1 MRNRLERRRLTLRA
15 AALCIVLVLLCGCLL
30 PAFAEGPERTD
41 SVPDQTWD
49 EEIEDEPAGDEEDDI
64 RTDEPVLLPAEGG
77 IPVVVDGLDDIGLPD
92 ETPTPDSGAVK
103 ADEHFERTY
112 LFWLS
117 ESDEA
122 DGGLPYAEQIV
133 GSGEELLMPEEP
145 EVEEKSFRFWY
156 SRGDEGTAIRFM
168 PDEGPLWPEADSECS
183 LYACFTD
190 DEAQQEEPVLD
201 EEEDIAVLPELS
213 EERPA
218 VEEETPLDEA
228 EQPEKDRF
236 SEEDADLADDSVA
249 EDKNALPADELD
261 EDAPGWGDW
270 TQEELAAVFLLK
282 TPTSLPGSNDPSQWA
297 PDNSECKWVGKVK
310 TYGAAWEDNG
320 KNILTNVSD
329 YVVSWPGGATGDAW
343 SLKPGDDYWDEVVDE
358 KWDEYKDTI
367 EKQTGIMGLTQE
379 DLESIVVTPYKI
391 SRNNGTEPDKHIDCI
406 ISVKSRKNFTARFN
420 VRAPGEDDYSIRESR
435 EYQSG
440 ERVEETTADIEKE
453 LDIGGARYVFDGWY
467 KELPGSVTDEPD
479 PKEKVSQ
486 DEWEKGQIQLRLQG
500 GGGSGH
506 KALVLLHADQV
517 VDRLVH
523 SVEAVFCHRR
533 VVQGRDV
540 LVHQI
545 VDGVVPEGV
554 LAAVGLDLGAV
565 SLALGKALDGVRCAG
580 ALVHGVG
587 RSFQLLSRSAES
599 HFADTLFGSFHAY
612 QFHRFYPPCC
622 PLKGQ
627 DSKHYEVIIAQ

>member
-49 EEIEDEPAGDEEDDI
+49 EEIEDEPAWDEEEDI

-77 IPVVVDGLDDIGLPD
+77 IPIVVDGLDDIGLPD
-92 ETPTPDSGAVK
+92 ETPTPDSGTVK
-103 ADEHFERTY
+103 ADEHFEMTY

-122 DGGLPYAEQIV
+122 DGGLPYAEQTV

-145 EVEEKSFRFWY
+145 EVEGKSFRFWY
-156 SRGDEGTAIRFM
+156 SRDDEGTAVRFV
-168 PDEGPLWPEADSECS
+168 PDEGLLWPEADSECS
-183 LYACFTD
+183 LYACFID
-190 DEAQQEEPVLD
+190 DEAQQEEPVSD
-201 EEEDIAVLPELS
+201 EEEGIAVLPELS
-213 EERPA
+213 EERPVA
-218 VEEETPLDEA
+218 EEETPLDEA
-228 EQPEKDRF
+228 EQPEKDR
-236 SEEDADLADDSVA
+236 SPEEDADLADDSVA

-261 EDAPGWGDW
+261 EDAPGWGDQ
-270 TQEELAAVFLLK
+270 TQEESAAVFLLK
-282 TPTSLPGSNDPSQWA
+282 TPTSRPGSNDPSQWA

-358 KWDEYKDTI
+358 IWDEYKDTI
-367 EKQTGIMGLTQE
+367 EKQTGITGLTQD

-391 SRNNGTEPDKHIDCI
+391 SRKNGTKPDKHIDCI

-420 VRAPGEDDYSIRESR
+420 VRAPGEADYSVKDSQ

-486 DEWEKGQIQLRLQG
+486 DKWEEGYEPTDEEL
-500 GGGSGH
+500 
-506 KALVLLHADQV
+506 
-517 VDRLVH
+517 
-523 SVEAVFCHRR
+523 EN
-533 VVQGRDV
+533 
-540 LVHQI
+540 
-545 VDGVVPEGV
+545 GVVNFYAHYV
-554 LAAVGLDLGAV
+554 LADIDPDTGVETDFFGLPLM
-565 SLALGKALDGVRCAG
+565 LCAG
-580 ALVHGVG
+580 AAVLGCKN
-587 RSFQLLSRSAES
+587 RKKEE
-599 HFADTLFGSFHAY
+599 D
-612 QFHRFYPPCC
+612 
-622 PLKGQ
+622 
-627 DSKHYEVIIAQ
+627 E

>member
-49 EEIEDEPAGDEEDDI
+49 EEIEDEPAWDEEEDI

-103 ADEHFERTY
+103 VDEHVERTY

-122 DGGLPYAEQIV
+122 DGGLPYAEQTV

-145 EVEEKSFRFWY
+145 EVEGKSFRFWY
-156 SRGDEGTAIRFM
+156 SRDDEGTAVRFV
-168 PDEGPLWPEADSECS
+168 PDEGLLWPEADGECS

-201 EEEDIAVLPELS
+201 EEEDIAVLPELW

-228 EQPEKDRF
+228 EQPEKGR
-236 SEEDADLADDSVA
+236 SPEEDADLADDSAA

-261 EDAPGWGDW
+261 EDAPGWGDR
-270 TQEELAAVFLLK
+270 TQEESAAVFLLK
-282 TPTSLPGSNDPSQWA
+282 TPTSRPGSNDPSQWA

-320 KNILTNVSD
+320 RNILTDVSD

-358 KWDEYKDTI
+358 IWDEYKDTI
-367 EKQTGIMGLTQE
+367 EKQTGITGLTQD

-453 LDIGGARYVFDGWY
+453 FDIGGVRYVFDGWY

-479 PKEKVSQ
+479 PKGKVSQ
-486 DEWEKGQIQLRLQG
+486 DKWEEGYEPTDEEL
-500 GGGSGH
+500 
-506 KALVLLHADQV
+506 
-517 VDRLVH
+517 
-523 SVEAVFCHRR
+523 EN
-533 VVQGRDV
+533 
-540 LVHQI
+540 
-545 VDGVVPEGV
+545 GVVNFYAHYV
-554 LAAVGLDLGAV
+554 LADIDPDTGVETGFFGLPLM
-565 SLALGKALDGVRCAG
+565 LCAG
-580 ALVHGVG
+580 AAVLGCKN
-587 RSFQLLSRSAES
+587 RKKEE
-599 HFADTLFGSFHAY
+599 D
-612 QFHRFYPPCC
+612 
-622 PLKGQ
+622 
-627 DSKHYEVIIAQ
+627 E

>member
-49 EEIEDEPAGDEEDDI
+49 EEIEDEPAWDEEEDI

-77 IPVVVDGLDDIGLPD
+77 IPAVVDGLDDIGLPD

-103 ADEHFERTY
+103 VDEHVERTY

-122 DGGLPYAEQIV
+122 DGGLPYAEQTV

-145 EVEEKSFRFWY
+145 EVEGKSFRFWY
-156 SRGDEGTAIRFM
+156 SRDDEGTAVRFV
-168 PDEGPLWPEADSECS
+168 PDEGLLWPEADGECS

-190 DEAQQEEPVLD
+190 DEARQEESVSD
-201 EEEDIAVLPELS
+201 EEEDIAVLPELW

-218 VEEETPLDEA
+218 AEEKTPPDEA
-228 EQPEKDRF
+228 EQPEKGR
-236 SEEDADLADDSVA
+236 SPEEDADLADDSA
-249 EDKNALPADELD
+249 DGDKNALPADELD
-261 EDAPGWGDW
+261 EDAPGWGDR
-270 TQEELAAVFLLK
+270 TQEESAAVFLLK
-282 TPTSLPGSNDPSQWA
+282 TPTSRPGSNDPSQWA

-320 KNILTNVSD
+320 RNILTDVSD

-358 KWDEYKDTI
+358 IWDEYKDTI
-367 EKQTGIMGLTQE
+367 EEATGVEGLTQE

-453 LDIGGARYVFDGWY
+453 FDIGGARYVFDGWY

-479 PKEKVSQ
+479 PKGKVSQ
-486 DEWEKGQIQLRLQG
+486 DEWKEGYGPTDEEL
-500 GGGSGH
+500 
-506 KALVLLHADQV
+506 
-517 VDRLVH
+517 
-523 SVEAVFCHRR
+523 EN
-533 VVQGRDV
+533 
-540 LVHQI
+540 
-545 VDGVVPEGV
+545 GVVNFYAHYV
-554 LAAVGLDLGAV
+554 LADIDPDTGVETGFFGLPLM
-565 SLALGKALDGVRCAG
+565 LCAG
-580 ALVHGVG
+580 AAVLGCKN
-587 RSFQLLSRSAES
+587 RKKEE
-599 HFADTLFGSFHAY
+599 D
-612 QFHRFYPPCC
+612 
-622 PLKGQ
+622 
-627 DSKHYEVIIAQ
+627 E

>member
-49 EEIEDEPAGDEEDDI
+49 EEIEDEPAGDEEEDI

-103 ADEHFERTY
+103 ADEHFEKIY

-122 DGGLPYAEQIV
+122 DGGLPYAEQTV

-145 EVEEKSFRFWY
+145 EVEGKSFRFWY
-156 SRGDEGTAIRFM
+156 SRDDEGTAIRFM
-168 PDEGPLWPEADSECS
+168 PDEGLLWPEADSECS
-183 LYACFTD
+183 LYASFTD

-218 VEEETPLDEA
+218 AEEETPLDEA

-236 SEEDADLADDSVA
+236 SEEDADLADDSAA
-249 EDKNALPADELD
+249 EDKNALPAGELD

-282 TPTSLPGSNDPSQWA
+282 TPTSRPGSNDPSQWA

-329 YVVSWPGGATGDAW
+329 YVVSWPDGATGDAW
-343 SLKPGDDYWDEVVDE
+343 SLKPGDDYWDEIVDE
-358 KWDEYKDTI
+358 IWDEYKDTI
-367 EKQTGIMGLTQE
+367 EKQTGITGLTQE

-453 LDIGGARYVFDGWY
+453 FDIGGARYVFDGWY

-486 DEWEKGQIQLRLQG
+486 DEWEEGYEPTDEEL
-500 GGGSGH
+500 
-506 KALVLLHADQV
+506 
-517 VDRLVH
+517 
-523 SVEAVFCHRR
+523 EN
-533 VVQGRDV
+533 
-540 LVHQI
+540 
-545 VDGVVPEGV
+545 GVVNFYAHYV
-554 LAAVGLDLGAV
+554 LADIDPDTGVETDFFGLPLM
-565 SLALGKALDGVRCAG
+565 LCAG
-580 ALVHGVG
+580 AAVLGCKN
-587 RSFQLLSRSAES
+587 RKKEE
-599 HFADTLFGSFHAY
+599 D
-612 QFHRFYPPCC
+612 
-622 PLKGQ
+622 
-627 DSKHYEVIIAQ
+627 E

>member
-49 EEIEDEPAGDEEDDI
+49 EEIEDEPAWDEEEDI

-92 ETPTPDSGAVK
+92 ETSTPDSGAVK

-122 DGGLPYAEQIV
+122 DGGLPYAEQTV
-133 GSGEELLMPEEP
+133 GSGEELLMPEAP
-145 EVEEKSFRFWY
+145 EVEGKSFRFWY

-168 PDEGPLWPEADSECS
+168 PDEGLLWPEADSECS

-201 EEEDIAVLPELS
+201 EEEDIAVLPELW
-213 EERPA
+213 EERPVA
-218 VEEETPLDEA
+218 EEETPLDEA
-228 EQPEKDRF
+228 EQPEKGR
-236 SEEDADLADDSVA
+236 SPEEDADLADDSAA

-261 EDAPGWGDW
+261 EAAQGWEDW
-270 TQEELAAVFLLK
+270 TQEESAAVFLLK
-282 TPTSLPGSNDPSQWA
+282 PPTSLPGSNDPSQWA

-343 SLKPGDDYWDEVVDE
+343 SLKPGDAYWDEVVDE
-358 KWDEYKDTI
+358 IWDEYKDTI
-367 EKQTGIMGLTQE
+367 EKQTGITGLTQD

-453 LDIGGARYVFDGWY
+453 IDIGGARYVFDGWY

-486 DEWEKGQIQLRLQG
+486 DEWEEGYEPTDEEL
-500 GGGSGH
+500 
-506 KALVLLHADQV
+506 
-517 VDRLVH
+517 
-523 SVEAVFCHRR
+523 EN
-533 VVQGRDV
+533 
-540 LVHQI
+540 
-545 VDGVVPEGV
+545 GVVNFYAHYV
-554 LAAVGLDLGAV
+554 LADIDPDTGVETDFFGLPLM
-565 SLALGKALDGVRCAG
+565 LCAG
-580 ALVHGVG
+580 AAVLGCKN
-587 RSFQLLSRSAES
+587 RKKEE
-599 HFADTLFGSFHAY
+599 D
-612 QFHRFYPPCC
+612 
-622 PLKGQ
+622 
-627 DSKHYEVIIAQ
+627 E

>member
-1 MRNRLERRRLTLRA
+1 MRDRLERRRLTLRA

-49 EEIEDEPAGDEEDDI
+49 EEIEDEPAWDEEEDI

-77 IPVVVDGLDDIGLPD
+77 IPVVVDRLDDIGLPD
-92 ETPTPDSGAVK
+92 ETPTPDSGVVK

-122 DGGLPYAEQIV
+122 DGGLPYAEQTV

-145 EVEEKSFRFWY
+145 EVEGKSFRFWY
-156 SRGDEGTAIRFM
+156 SRDDEGTAIRFM
-168 PDEGPLWPEADSECS
+168 PDEGLLWPEADSECS
-183 LYACFTD
+183 LYACFID
-190 DEAQQEEPVLD
+190 DEARQEEPVSD

-213 EERPA
+213 EERP
-218 VEEETPLDEA
+218 
-228 EQPEKDRF
+228 
-236 SEEDADLADDSVA
+236 VA

-261 EDAPGWGDW
+261 EDAPGWGDQ
-270 TQEELAAVFLLK
+270 TQEESAAVFLLK

-310 TYGAAWEDNG
+310 TYGAVWEDNG

-329 YVVSWPGGATGDAW
+329 YVVSWPGGATGDVW
-343 SLKPGDDYWDEVVDE
+343 SLKPGDDYWGQVVNE
-358 KWDEYKDTI
+358 IWDEYKDTI
-367 EKQTGIMGLTQE
+367 EKQTGITGLTQD

-391 SRNNGTEPDKHIDCI
+391 SRSNGTEPDKHIDCI

-486 DEWEKGQIQLRLQG
+486 DEWEEGYEPTDEEL
-500 GGGSGH
+500 
-506 KALVLLHADQV
+506 
-517 VDRLVH
+517 
-523 SVEAVFCHRR
+523 EN
-533 VVQGRDV
+533 
-540 LVHQI
+540 
-545 VDGVVPEGV
+545 GVVNFYAHYV
-554 LAAVGLDLGAV
+554 LADIDPDTGVETDFFGLPLM
-565 SLALGKALDGVRCAG
+565 LCAG
-580 ALVHGVG
+580 AAVLGCKN
-587 RSFQLLSRSAES
+587 RKKEE
-599 HFADTLFGSFHAY
+599 D
-612 QFHRFYPPCC
+612 
-622 PLKGQ
+622 
-627 DSKHYEVIIAQ
+627 E

>member
-49 EEIEDEPAGDEEDDI
+49 EEIEDEPAWDEEEDI

-122 DGGLPYAEQIV
+122 DGGLPYAEQTV

-145 EVEEKSFRFWY
+145 EVEGKSFRFWY
-156 SRGDEGTAIRFM
+156 SRDDEGTAVRFM

-201 EEEDIAVLPELS
+201 EEEDIAVLPELW

-218 VEEETPLDEA
+218 AEEKTPPDEA
-228 EQPEKDRF
+228 E
-236 SEEDADLADDSVA
+236 
-249 EDKNALPADELD
+249 
-261 EDAPGWGDW
+261 
-270 TQEELAAVFLLK
+270 
-282 TPTSLPGSNDPSQWA
+282 

-329 YVVSWPGGATGDAW
+329 YVVSWPDGATGDAW
-343 SLKPGDDYWDEVVDE
+343 SLKPGDDYWGQVVDE
-358 KWDEYKDTI
+358 IWDEYKDTI
-367 EKQTGIMGLTQE
+367 EKQTGITGLTQD

-391 SRNNGTEPDKHIDCI
+391 SRNNGTKPDKHIDCI

-479 PKEKVSQ
+479 PKKKVSQ
-486 DEWEKGQIQLRLQG
+486 DEWEEGYEPTDKEL
-500 GGGSGH
+500 
-506 KALVLLHADQV
+506 
-517 VDRLVH
+517 
-523 SVEAVFCHRR
+523 EN
-533 VVQGRDV
+533 
-540 LVHQI
+540 
-545 VDGVVPEGV
+545 GVVNFYAHYV
-554 LAAVGLDLGAV
+554 LADIDPDTGVETDFFGLPLM
-565 SLALGKALDGVRCAG
+565 LCAG
-580 ALVHGVG
+580 AAVLGCKN
-587 RSFQLLSRSAES
+587 RKKEE
-599 HFADTLFGSFHAY
+599 D
-612 QFHRFYPPCC
+612 
-622 PLKGQ
+622 
-627 DSKHYEVIIAQ
+627 E

>member
-49 EEIEDEPAGDEEDDI
+49 EEIEDEPAWDEEEDI

-92 ETPTPDSGAVK
+92 ETPTPDSADSGAVK

-117 ESDEA
+117 ELDEA
-122 DGGLPYAEQIV
+122 DGGLPYAEQTV

-145 EVEEKSFRFWY
+145 EVEGKSFRFWY
-156 SRGDEGTAIRFM
+156 SRDDEGTAIRFM
-168 PDEGPLWPEADSECS
+168 PDEGLLWPEEDSECS
-183 LYACFTD
+183 LYASFTD

-213 EERPA
+213 KERPA
-218 VEEETPLDEA
+218 AEDETPLDEA

-261 EDAPGWGDW
+261 EDAPGWSNR
-270 TQEELAAVFLLK
+270 TQEESAAVFLLK
-282 TPTSLPGSNDPSQWA
+282 TPTSRPGSNDPSQWA

-320 KNILTNVSD
+320 KNILTDVSD
-329 YVVSWPGGATGDAW
+329 YVVSWPGGVTGDAW

-358 KWDEYKDTI
+358 IWDEYKDTI
-367 EKQTGIMGLTQE
+367 EEATGVEGLTQE

-420 VRAPGEDDYSIRESR
+420 VRALGADDYSIRESR

-486 DEWEKGQIQLRLQG
+486 DEWEKGYEPTDKEL
-500 GGGSGH
+500 
-506 KALVLLHADQV
+506 
-517 VDRLVH
+517 
-523 SVEAVFCHRR
+523 EN
-533 VVQGRDV
+533 
-540 LVHQI
+540 
-545 VDGVVPEGV
+545 GVVNFYAHYV
-554 LAAVGLDLGAV
+554 LADIDPDTGVETDFFGLPLM
-565 SLALGKALDGVRCAG
+565 LCAG
-580 ALVHGVG
+580 AAVLGCKN
-587 RSFQLLSRSAES
+587 RKKEE
-599 HFADTLFGSFHAY
+599 D
-612 QFHRFYPPCC
+612 
-622 PLKGQ
+622 
-627 DSKHYEVIIAQ
+627 E

>member
-49 EEIEDEPAGDEEDDI
+49 EEIEDEPAWDEEEDI

-77 IPVVVDGLDDIGLPD
+77 IPAVVDGLDDIGLPD

-103 ADEHFERTY
+103 ADEHFEMTW

-122 DGGLPYAEQIV
+122 DGGLPYAEQTV

-145 EVEEKSFRFWY
+145 EVEGKSFRFWY
-156 SRGDEGTAIRFM
+156 SRDDEGTAVRFV
-168 PDEGPLWPEADSECS
+168 PDEGALWPEADSECS
-183 LYACFTD
+183 LYACFID
-190 DEAQQEEPVLD
+190 DEAQQEESVSD

-213 EERPA
+213 EERPTA
-218 VEEETPLDEA
+218 EEETPLDEA

-236 SEEDADLADDSVA
+236 SEEDADLADDSAA

-261 EDAPGWGDW
+261 EDAPGWGDQ
-270 TQEELAAVFLLK
+270 TQEESAAVFLLK
-282 TPTSLPGSNDPSQWA
+282 TPTSRPGSNDPSQWA

-320 KNILTNVSD
+320 KNILTDVSD

-358 KWDEYKDTI
+358 IWDEYKDTI
-367 EKQTGIMGLTQE
+367 EEATGVEGLTQE

-391 SRNNGTEPDKHIDCI
+391 SRNNGTKPDKHIDCI

-486 DEWEKGQIQLRLQG
+486 DEWEEGYEPTDEEL
-500 GGGSGH
+500 
-506 KALVLLHADQV
+506 
-517 VDRLVH
+517 
-523 SVEAVFCHRR
+523 EN
-533 VVQGRDV
+533 
-540 LVHQI
+540 
-545 VDGVVPEGV
+545 GVVNFYAHYV
-554 LAAVGLDLGAV
+554 LADIDPDTGVETDFFGLPLM
-565 SLALGKALDGVRCAG
+565 LCAG
-580 ALVHGVG
+580 AAVLGCKN
-587 RSFQLLSRSAES
+587 RKKEE
-599 HFADTLFGSFHAY
+599 D
-612 QFHRFYPPCC
+612 
-622 PLKGQ
+622 K
-627 DSKHYEVIIAQ
+627 

>member
-1 MRNRLERRRLTLRA
+1 M
-15 AALCIVLVLLCGCLL
+15 
-30 PAFAEGPERTD
+30 
-41 SVPDQTWD
+41 
-49 EEIEDEPAGDEEDDI
+49 
-64 RTDEPVLLPAEGG
+64 
-77 IPVVVDGLDDIGLPD
+77 
-92 ETPTPDSGAVK
+92 
-103 ADEHFERTY
+103 
-112 LFWLS
+112 
-117 ESDEA
+117 
-122 DGGLPYAEQIV
+122 
-133 GSGEELLMPEEP
+133 GSGEELLMPEAP
-145 EVEEKSFRFWY
+145 EVEGKSFRFWY

-168 PDEGPLWPEADSECS
+168 PDEGLLWPEADSECS

-218 VEEETPLDEA
+218 AEDETPLDEA

-270 TQEELAAVFLLK
+270 TQEESAAVFLLK

-329 YVVSWPGGATGDAW
+329 YVVSWPDGATGDAW
-343 SLKPGDDYWDEVVDE
+343 SLKPGDDYWGQVVDE
-358 KWDEYKDTI
+358 IWDEYKDTI
-367 EKQTGIMGLTQE
+367 EKQTGITGLTQE

-391 SRNNGTEPDKHIDCI
+391 SRSNGTEPDKHIDCI

-467 KELPGSVTDEPD
+467 KERPGSVTDEPD

-486 DEWEKGQIQLRLQG
+486 DEWEEGYEPTDEEL
-500 GGGSGH
+500 
-506 KALVLLHADQV
+506 
-517 VDRLVH
+517 
-523 SVEAVFCHRR
+523 EN
-533 VVQGRDV
+533 
-540 LVHQI
+540 
-545 VDGVVPEGV
+545 GVVNFYAHYV
-554 LAAVGLDLGAV
+554 LADIDPDTGVETDFFGLPLM
-565 SLALGKALDGVRCAG
+565 LCAG
-580 ALVHGVG
+580 AAVLGCKN
-587 RSFQLLSRSAES
+587 RKKEE
-599 HFADTLFGSFHAY
+599 D
-612 QFHRFYPPCC
+612 
-622 PLKGQ
+622 
-627 DSKHYEVIIAQ
+627 E

>member
-41 SVPDQTWD
+41 SMPDQTWD
-49 EEIEDEPAGDEEDDI
+49 EEIEDEPAWDEEEDI

-77 IPVVVDGLDDIGLPD
+77 IPAVVDGLDDIGLPD
-92 ETPTPDSGAVK
+92 ETPTPDSGTVK
-103 ADEHFERTY
+103 ADEHFEMTY

-122 DGGLPYAEQIV
+122 DGGLPYAEQTV

-145 EVEEKSFRFWY
+145 EVEGKSFRFWY
-156 SRGDEGTAIRFM
+156 SRDDEGTAVRFV
-168 PDEGPLWPEADSECS
+168 PDEGLLWPEADSECS
-183 LYACFTD
+183 LYACFID

-201 EEEDIAVLPELS
+201 DEEDIAVLPELS

-218 VEEETPLDEA
+218 AEEETPLDEA

-270 TQEELAAVFLLK
+270 TQEESAAVFLLK
-282 TPTSLPGSNDPSQWA
+282 TPTSQPGSNDPSQWA

-358 KWDEYKDTI
+358 IWDEYKDTI
-367 EKQTGIMGLTQE
+367 EKQTGITGLTQE

-440 ERVEETTADIEKE
+440 ERVEETTVDIEKE
-453 LDIGGARYVFDGWY
+453 FDIGGARYVFDGWY

-486 DEWEKGQIQLRLQG
+486 DEWEEGYEPTDEEL
-500 GGGSGH
+500 
-506 KALVLLHADQV
+506 
-517 VDRLVH
+517 
-523 SVEAVFCHRR
+523 EN
-533 VVQGRDV
+533 
-540 LVHQI
+540 
-545 VDGVVPEGV
+545 GVVNFYAHYV
-554 LAAVGLDLGAV
+554 LADIDPDTGVETDFFGLPLM
-565 SLALGKALDGVRCAG
+565 LCAG
-580 ALVHGVG
+580 AAVLGCKN
-587 RSFQLLSRSAES
+587 RKKEE
-599 HFADTLFGSFHAY
+599 D
-612 QFHRFYPPCC
+612 
-622 PLKGQ
+622 
-627 DSKHYEVIIAQ
+627 E

>member
-1 MRNRLERRRLTLRA
+1 MKKGCCMRNRLERRRLTLRA

-41 SVPDQTWD
+41 SMPDQTWD
-49 EEIEDEPAGDEEDDI
+49 EEIEDEPAWDEEEDI

-77 IPVVVDGLDDIGLPD
+77 IPAVVDGLDDIGLPD
-92 ETPTPDSGAVK
+92 ETPTPDSGTVK
-103 ADEHFERTY
+103 ADEHFEMTY

-122 DGGLPYAEQIV
+122 DGGLPYAEQTV

-145 EVEEKSFRFWY
+145 EVEGKSFRFWY
-156 SRGDEGTAIRFM
+156 SRDDEGTAVRFV
-168 PDEGPLWPEADSECS
+168 PDEGLLWPEADSECS
-183 LYACFTD
+183 LYACFID
-190 DEAQQEEPVLD
+190 DEAQQEEPVSD
-201 EEEDIAVLPELS
+201 EEEGIAVLPELS
-213 EERPA
+213 EERPVA
-218 VEEETPLDEA
+218 EEETSLDEA
-228 EQPEKDRF
+228 EQPEEDR
-236 SEEDADLADDSVA
+236 SPEEDADLADDNVA
-249 EDKNALPADELD
+249 EDKTALPADELD
-261 EDAPGWGDW
+261 EDAPGWGDR
-270 TQEELAAVFLLK
+270 TQEESAAVFLLK

-320 KNILTNVSD
+320 KNILTDVSD

-358 KWDEYKDTI
+358 IWDEYKDTI
-367 EKQTGIMGLTQE
+367 EKQTGITGLTQD

-391 SRNNGTEPDKHIDCI
+391 SRKNGTKPDKHIDCI

-440 ERVEETTADIEKE
+440 ERVEGTTADIEKE

-486 DEWEKGQIQLRLQG
+486 DEWEEGYEPTDEELENGVVNFYAHYVLADIDPDTGVETDFFGLP
-500 GGGSGH
+500 
-506 KALVLLHADQV
+506 LVL
-517 VDRLVH
+517 
-523 SVEAVFCHRR
+523 
-533 VVQGRDV
+533 
-540 LVHQI
+540 
-545 VDGVVPEGV
+545 
-554 LAAVGLDLGAV
+554 
-565 SLALGKALDGVRCAG
+565 CAG
-580 ALVHGVG
+580 AAVLGCKN
-587 RSFQLLSRSAES
+587 RKKEE
-599 HFADTLFGSFHAY
+599 D
-612 QFHRFYPPCC
+612 
-622 PLKGQ
+622 
-627 DSKHYEVIIAQ
+627 E

>member
-49 EEIEDEPAGDEEDDI
+49 EEIEDEPAGDEEEDI

-103 ADEHFERTY
+103 ADEHFEMTY

-122 DGGLPYAEQIV
+122 DGGLPYAEQTV

-145 EVEEKSFRFWY
+145 EVEGKSFRFWY
-156 SRGDEGTAIRFM
+156 SRDDEGTAIRFM
-168 PDEGPLWPEADSECS
+168 PDEGLLWPEADSECS
-183 LYACFTD
+183 LYASFTD

-218 VEEETPLDEA
+218 AEEETPLDEA

-236 SEEDADLADDSVA
+236 SEEDADLADDSAA
-249 EDKNALPADELD
+249 EDKNALPAGELD

-282 TPTSLPGSNDPSQWA
+282 TPTSRPGSNDPSQWA

-329 YVVSWPGGATGDAW
+329 YVVSWPDGATGDAW
-343 SLKPGDDYWDEVVDE
+343 SLKPGDDYWDEIVDE
-358 KWDEYKDTI
+358 IWDEYKDTI
-367 EKQTGIMGLTQE
+367 EEATGVEELTQE

-453 LDIGGARYVFDGWY
+453 FDIGGARYVFDGWY

-486 DEWEKGQIQLRLQG
+486 DEWEEGYEPTDEEL
-500 GGGSGH
+500 
-506 KALVLLHADQV
+506 
-517 VDRLVH
+517 
-523 SVEAVFCHRR
+523 EN
-533 VVQGRDV
+533 
-540 LVHQI
+540 
-545 VDGVVPEGV
+545 GVVNFYAHYV
-554 LAAVGLDLGAV
+554 LADIDPDTGVETDFFGLPLM
-565 SLALGKALDGVRCAG
+565 LCAG
-580 ALVHGVG
+580 AAVLGCKN
-587 RSFQLLSRSAES
+587 RKKEE
-599 HFADTLFGSFHAY
+599 D
-612 QFHRFYPPCC
+612 
-622 PLKGQ
+622 
-627 DSKHYEVIIAQ
+627 E

>member
-92 ETPTPDSGAVK
+92 ETPTPDSGVVK

-122 DGGLPYAEQIV
+122 DGGLPYAEQTV

-145 EVEEKSFRFWY
+145 EVEGKSFRFWY
-156 SRGDEGTAIRFM
+156 SRDDEGTAVRFM
-168 PDEGPLWPEADSECS
+168 PDEGLLWPEADSECS
-183 LYACFTD
+183 LYASFTD

-218 VEEETPLDEA
+218 AEDETPLDEA

-270 TQEELAAVFLLK
+270 TQEESAAVFLLK
-282 TPTSLPGSNDPSQWA
+282 TPTSRPGSNDPSQWA

-329 YVVSWPGGATGDAW
+329 YVVSWPGGAIGDAW

-358 KWDEYKDTI
+358 IWDEYRDTI
-367 EKQTGIMGLTQE
+367 EKQTGITGLTQE

-391 SRNNGTEPDKHIDCI
+391 SRDNGTEPDKHIDCI

-453 LDIGGARYVFDGWY
+453 FDIGGARYVFDGWY

-486 DEWEKGQIQLRLQG
+486 DEWEEGYEPTDEEL
-500 GGGSGH
+500 
-506 KALVLLHADQV
+506 
-517 VDRLVH
+517 
-523 SVEAVFCHRR
+523 EN
-533 VVQGRDV
+533 
-540 LVHQI
+540 
-545 VDGVVPEGV
+545 GVVNFYAHYV
-554 LAAVGLDLGAV
+554 LADIDPDTGVETDFFGLPLM
-565 SLALGKALDGVRCAG
+565 LCAG
-580 ALVHGVG
+580 AAALGCKN
-587 RSFQLLSRSAES
+587 RKKEE
-599 HFADTLFGSFHAY
+599 D
-612 QFHRFYPPCC
+612 
-622 PLKGQ
+622 
-627 DSKHYEVIIAQ
+627 E

>member
-49 EEIEDEPAGDEEDDI
+49 EEIEDEPAWDEEEDI

-122 DGGLPYAEQIV
+122 DGGLPYAEQTV

-145 EVEEKSFRFWY
+145 EVEGKSFRFWY
-156 SRGDEGTAIRFM
+156 SRDDEGTAVRFM

-183 LYACFTD
+183 LYACFID
-190 DEAQQEEPVLD
+190 DEAQQEESVLD
-201 EEEDIAVLPELS
+201 EEEDIAVLPELW
-213 EERPA
+213 EERPVA
-218 VEEETPLDEA
+218 EEETPLDEA
-228 EQPEKDRF
+228 EQPEKGR
-236 SEEDADLADDSVA
+236 SPEEDADLADDSVDG
-249 EDKNALPADELD
+249 DKNALPADELD
-261 EDAPGWGDW
+261 EDAPGWGDQ
-270 TQEELAAVFLLK
+270 TQEESAAVFLLK

-329 YVVSWPGGATGDAW
+329 YVVSWPDGATGDAW
-343 SLKPGDDYWDEVVDE
+343 SLKPGDDYWGQVVDE
-358 KWDEYKDTI
+358 IWDEYKDTI
-367 EKQTGIMGLTQE
+367 EKQTGITGLTQD

-391 SRNNGTEPDKHIDCI
+391 SRNNGTKPDKHIDCI

-479 PKEKVSQ
+479 PEEKVSQ
-486 DEWEKGQIQLRLQG
+486 NEWEEGYEPTDEEL
-500 GGGSGH
+500 
-506 KALVLLHADQV
+506 
-517 VDRLVH
+517 
-523 SVEAVFCHRR
+523 EN
-533 VVQGRDV
+533 
-540 LVHQI
+540 
-545 VDGVVPEGV
+545 GVVNFYAYYV
-554 LAAVGLDLGAV
+554 LADIDPDTGVETDFFGLDRKSV
-565 SLALGKALDGVRCAG
+565 V
-580 ALVHGVG
+580 
-587 RSFQLLSRSAES
+587 
-599 HFADTLFGSFHAY
+599 
-612 QFHRFYPPCC
+612 
-622 PLKGQ
+622 
-627 DSKHYEVIIAQ
+627 

>member
-49 EEIEDEPAGDEEDDI
+49 EEIEDEPAWDEEEDI

-77 IPVVVDGLDDIGLPD
+77 IPAVVDGLDDIGLPD

-103 ADEHFERTY
+103 ADEHFEMTW

-122 DGGLPYAEQIV
+122 DGGLPYAEQTV

-145 EVEEKSFRFWY
+145 EVEGKSFRFWY
-156 SRGDEGTAIRFM
+156 SRDDEGTAVRFV
-168 PDEGPLWPEADSECS
+168 PDEGALWPEADSECS
-183 LYACFTD
+183 LYACFID
-190 DEAQQEEPVLD
+190 DEAQQEESVSD

-213 EERPA
+213 EERPTA
-218 VEEETPLDEA
+218 EEETPLDEA

-236 SEEDADLADDSVA
+236 SEEDADLADDSVD
-249 EDKNALPADELD
+249 EDKNALLADELD
-261 EDAPGWGDW
+261 EDAPGWGDQ
-270 TQEELAAVFLLK
+270 TQEESAAVFLLK
-282 TPTSLPGSNDPSQWA
+282 TPTSRPGSNDPSQWA

-320 KNILTNVSD
+320 KNILTDVSD

-358 KWDEYKDTI
+358 IWDEYKDTI
-367 EKQTGIMGLTQE
+367 EEATGVEGLTQE

-391 SRNNGTEPDKHIDCI
+391 SRNNGTKPDKHIDCI

-486 DEWEKGQIQLRLQG
+486 DEWEEGYEPTDEEL
-500 GGGSGH
+500 
-506 KALVLLHADQV
+506 
-517 VDRLVH
+517 
-523 SVEAVFCHRR
+523 EN
-533 VVQGRDV
+533 
-540 LVHQI
+540 
-545 VDGVVPEGV
+545 GVVNFYAHYV
-554 LAAVGLDLGAV
+554 LADIDPDTGVETDFFGLPLM
-565 SLALGKALDGVRCAG
+565 LCAG
-580 ALVHGVG
+580 AAVLGCKN
-587 RSFQLLSRSAES
+587 RKKEE
-599 HFADTLFGSFHAY
+599 D
-612 QFHRFYPPCC
+612 
-622 PLKGQ
+622 K
-627 DSKHYEVIIAQ
+627 

>member
-1 MRNRLERRRLTLRA
+1 MRDRLERRRLTLRA

-49 EEIEDEPAGDEEDDI
+49 EEIEDEPAWDEEEDI

-122 DGGLPYAEQIV
+122 DGGLPYAEQTV

-145 EVEEKSFRFWY
+145 EVEGKSFRFWY
-156 SRGDEGTAIRFM
+156 SRDDEGTAVRFM

-183 LYACFTD
+183 LYACFID
-190 DEAQQEEPVLD
+190 DEAQQEESVLD
-201 EEEDIAVLPELS
+201 EEEDIAVLPELW
-213 EERPA
+213 EERP
-218 VEEETPLDEA
+218 
-228 EQPEKDRF
+228 
-236 SEEDADLADDSVA
+236 VA
-249 EDKNALPADELD
+249 EE
-261 EDAPGWGDW
+261 
-270 TQEELAAVFLLK
+270 VFLLK
-282 TPTSLPGSNDPSQWA
+282 TPTSRPGSNDPSQWA

-358 KWDEYKDTI
+358 IWDEYKDTI
-367 EKQTGIMGLTQE
+367 EEATGVEGLTRE

-391 SRNNGTEPDKHIDCI
+391 SRSNGTKPDKHIDCI

-435 EYQSG
+435 EYRSG

-453 LDIGGARYVFDGWY
+453 FDIGGARYVFDGWY

-486 DEWEKGQIQLRLQG
+486 DEWEEGYEPTDKELENGVVNFYAHYVLADIDPDTGVETDFFGLP
-500 GGGSGH
+500 
-506 KALVLLHADQV
+506 LVL
-517 VDRLVH
+517 
-523 SVEAVFCHRR
+523 
-533 VVQGRDV
+533 
-540 LVHQI
+540 
-545 VDGVVPEGV
+545 
-554 LAAVGLDLGAV
+554 
-565 SLALGKALDGVRCAG
+565 CAG
-580 ALVHGVG
+580 AAVLGCKN
-587 RSFQLLSRSAES
+587 RKKEE
-599 HFADTLFGSFHAY
+599 D
-612 QFHRFYPPCC
+612 
-622 PLKGQ
+622 
-627 DSKHYEVIIAQ
+627 E

>member
-49 EEIEDEPAGDEEDDI
+49 EEIEDEPAWDEEEDI

-92 ETPTPDSGAVK
+92 ETPTPDSADSGAVK

-122 DGGLPYAEQIV
+122 DGGLPYAEQTV

-145 EVEEKSFRFWY
+145 EVEGKSFRFWH
-156 SRGDEGTAIRFM
+156 SRDDEGTAVRFV
-168 PDEGPLWPEADSECS
+168 PDEGLLWPEADSECS
-183 LYACFTD
+183 LCACFID
-190 DEAQQEEPVLD
+190 DEAQQEESVLD

-213 EERPA
+213 EERPVA
-218 VEEETPLDEA
+218 EEETPLDEA
-228 EQPEKDRF
+228 EQPEEDRF
-236 SEEDADLADDSVA
+236 SEEDADLADDSVD

-261 EDAPGWGDW
+261 EDAPGRGDW
-270 TQEELAAVFLLK
+270 TQEESAAVFLLK
-282 TPTSLPGSNDPSQWA
+282 TPTSRPGSNDPSQWA

-343 SLKPGDDYWDEVVDE
+343 SLKPGDDYWGQVVDE
-358 KWDEYKDTI
+358 IWDEYKDTI
-367 EKQTGIMGLTQE
+367 EKQTGITGLTQE

-440 ERVEETTADIEKE
+440 ERVEEATADIEKE

-467 KELPGSVTDEPD
+467 KERPGSVTDEPD

-486 DEWEKGQIQLRLQG
+486 DEWEEGYEPTDEEL
-500 GGGSGH
+500 
-506 KALVLLHADQV
+506 
-517 VDRLVH
+517 
-523 SVEAVFCHRR
+523 EN
-533 VVQGRDV
+533 
-540 LVHQI
+540 
-545 VDGVVPEGV
+545 GVVNFYAHYV
-554 LAAVGLDLGAV
+554 LADIDPDTGVETDFFGLPLM
-565 SLALGKALDGVRCAG
+565 LCAG
-580 ALVHGVG
+580 AAVLGCKN
-587 RSFQLLSRSAES
+587 RKKEE
-599 HFADTLFGSFHAY
+599 D
-612 QFHRFYPPCC
+612 
-622 PLKGQ
+622 
-627 DSKHYEVIIAQ
+627 E

>member
-1 MRNRLERRRLTLRA
+1 MRDRLERRRLTLRA

-49 EEIEDEPAGDEEDDI
+49 EEEDI
-64 RTDEPVLLPAEGG
+64 RTDEPVPLPAEGG
-77 IPVVVDGLDDIGLPD
+77 IPAVADGLDDIGLPD

-103 ADEHFERTY
+103 ADEQFERTY

-122 DGGLPYAEQIV
+122 DGGLPYAEQTV

-145 EVEEKSFRFWY
+145 EVEGKSFRFWY
-156 SRGDEGTAIRFM
+156 SRDDEGTAVRFV
-168 PDEGPLWPEADSECS
+168 PDEGLLWPEADSECS
-183 LYACFTD
+183 LYACFID
-190 DEAQQEEPVLD
+190 DEAQQEESVSD

-218 VEEETPLDEA
+218 AEEKTPLDEA
-228 EQPEKDRF
+228 EQPEKDR
-236 SEEDADLADDSVA
+236 SPEEDADLADDSVA

-261 EDAPGWGDW
+261 EDAPGWGDQ
-270 TQEELAAVFLLK
+270 TQEESAAVFLLK
-282 TPTSLPGSNDPSQWA
+282 TPTSRPGSNDPSQWA

-358 KWDEYKDTI
+358 IWDEYKDTI
-367 EKQTGIMGLTQE
+367 EEATGVEGLTQD

-391 SRNNGTEPDKHIDCI
+391 SRNNGTKPDKHIDCI

-479 PKEKVSQ
+479 PKKKVSQ
-486 DEWEKGQIQLRLQG
+486 DEWEEGYEPTDKEL
-500 GGGSGH
+500 
-506 KALVLLHADQV
+506 
-517 VDRLVH
+517 
-523 SVEAVFCHRR
+523 EN
-533 VVQGRDV
+533 
-540 LVHQI
+540 
-545 VDGVVPEGV
+545 GVVNFYAHYVLSDIDPDTGV
-554 LAAVGLDLGAV
+554 ETDFFGLPLM
-565 SLALGKALDGVRCAG
+565 LCAG
-580 ALVHGVG
+580 AAVLGCKN
-587 RSFQLLSRSAES
+587 RKKEE
-599 HFADTLFGSFHAY
+599 D
-612 QFHRFYPPCC
+612 
-622 PLKGQ
+622 
-627 DSKHYEVIIAQ
+627 E

>member
-49 EEIEDEPAGDEEDDI
+49 EEIEDEPAGDEEEDI

-103 ADEHFERTY
+103 ADEHFEMTY

-122 DGGLPYAEQIV
+122 DGGLPYTEQTV

-145 EVEEKSFRFWY
+145 EVEGKSFRFWY
-156 SRGDEGTAIRFM
+156 SRDDEGTAVRFV
-168 PDEGPLWPEADSECS
+168 PDEGLLWPEADSECS
-183 LYACFTD
+183 LYASFTD
-190 DEAQQEEPVLD
+190 DEAQQEEPVSD
-201 EEEDIAVLPELS
+201 DEEDIAVLPELS
-213 EERPA
+213 EERPVA
-218 VEEETPLDEA
+218 EEETPLDEA
-228 EQPEKDRF
+228 EQPEKDR
-236 SEEDADLADDSVA
+236 SPEEDADLADDSVA

-270 TQEELAAVFLLK
+270 TQEESAAVFLLK
-282 TPTSLPGSNDPSQWA
+282 TPTSRPGSNDPSQWA

-343 SLKPGDDYWDEVVDE
+343 SLKPGDYYWDEVVDE
-358 KWDEYKDTI
+358 IWDEYKDTI
-367 EKQTGIMGLTQE
+367 EKQTGITGLTQE

-391 SRNNGTEPDKHIDCI
+391 SRNNGTKPDKHIDCI

-420 VRAPGEDDYSIRESR
+420 VRAPGEADYSVKDSQ

-486 DEWEKGQIQLRLQG
+486 DKWEEGYEPTDKEL
-500 GGGSGH
+500 
-506 KALVLLHADQV
+506 
-517 VDRLVH
+517 
-523 SVEAVFCHRR
+523 EN
-533 VVQGRDV
+533 
-540 LVHQI
+540 
-545 VDGVVPEGV
+545 GVVNFYAHYV
-554 LAAVGLDLGAV
+554 LADIDPDTGVETDFFGLPLM
-565 SLALGKALDGVRCAG
+565 LCAG
-580 ALVHGVG
+580 AAVLGCKN
-587 RSFQLLSRSAES
+587 RKKEE
-599 HFADTLFGSFHAY
+599 D
-612 QFHRFYPPCC
+612 
-622 PLKGQ
+622 
-627 DSKHYEVIIAQ
+627 E

>member
-1 MRNRLERRRLTLRA
+1 MRNRLGRRRLTLRA

-49 EEIEDEPAGDEEDDI
+49 EEIEDEPDWDEEEDI

-77 IPVVVDGLDDIGLPD
+77 IPAVVDGLDDIGLPD

-103 ADEHFERTY
+103 ADEHFEMTY

-122 DGGLPYAEQIV
+122 DGGLPYAEQTV

-145 EVEEKSFRFWY
+145 EVEGKSFRFWY
-156 SRGDEGTAIRFM
+156 SRDDEGTAVRFV

-183 LYACFTD
+183 LYASFTD

-218 VEEETPLDEA
+218 AEDETPLDEA
-228 EQPEKDRF
+228 EPPEKDRF
-236 SEEDADLADDSVA
+236 SEEDADLADDGVA

-261 EDAPGWGDW
+261 EDAPGWGDQ
-270 TQEELAAVFLLK
+270 TQEESAAVFLLK

-358 KWDEYKDTI
+358 IWDEYKDTI
-367 EKQTGIMGLTQE
+367 EEATGVEGLTRD

-435 EYQSG
+435 EYQGG

-479 PKEKVSQ
+479 PKK
-486 DEWEKGQIQLRLQG
+486 KYRRT
-500 GGGSGH
+500 SG
-506 KALVLLHADQV
+506 KRAM
-517 VDRLVH
+517 
-523 SVEAVFCHRR
+523 S
-533 VVQGRDV
+533 
-540 LVHQI
+540 
-545 VDGVVPEGV
+545 
-554 LAAVGLDLGAV
+554 
-565 SLALGKALDGVRCAG
+565 
-580 ALVHGVG
+580 
-587 RSFQLLSRSAES
+587 
-599 HFADTLFGSFHAY
+599 
-612 QFHRFYPPCC
+612 PPTKSWKTASSTSM
-622 PLKGQ
+622 PTTFW
-627 DSKHYEVIIAQ
+627 SI

>member
-49 EEIEDEPAGDEEDDI
+49 EEIEDEPAWDEEEDI

-92 ETPTPDSGAVK
+92 ETPTPDSEAVK

-122 DGGLPYAEQIV
+122 DGGLPYAEQTV

-145 EVEEKSFRFWY
+145 EAEGKTFRFWY
-156 SRGDEGTAIRFM
+156 SRDDEGTAVRFV
-168 PDEGPLWPEADSECS
+168 PDEELLWPEADSECS
-183 LYACFTD
+183 LYACFID
-190 DEAQQEEPVLD
+190 DEAQQEEPVSD

-213 EERPA
+213 EERPIA
-218 VEEETPLDEA
+218 EDETPLDEA

-236 SEEDADLADDSVA
+236 SEEDADLADDSAA
-249 EDKNALPADELD
+249 EEKNALPDELD
-261 EDAPGWGDW
+261 EAAMGWGDW
-270 TQEELAAVFLLK
+270 TQEESAAVFLLK
-282 TPTSLPGSNDPSQWA
+282 TPTSRPGSNDPSQWA

-320 KNILTNVSD
+320 RNILTNVSE

-358 KWDEYKDTI
+358 IWDEYKDTI
-367 EKQTGIMGLTQE
+367 EKQTGITGLTQD

-420 VRAPGEDDYSIRESR
+420 VRAPGEADYSIRDNR

-453 LDIGGARYVFDGWY
+453 LDIGGVRYVFDGWY
-467 KELPGSVTDEPD
+467 KEIPGSVTDEPD

-486 DEWEKGQIQLRLQG
+486 DEWEEGYDPTDEEL
-500 GGGSGH
+500 
-506 KALVLLHADQV
+506 
-517 VDRLVH
+517 
-523 SVEAVFCHRR
+523 EN
-533 VVQGRDV
+533 
-540 LVHQI
+540 
-545 VDGVVPEGV
+545 GVVNFYAHYV
-554 LAAVGLDLGAV
+554 LADIDPDTGVETGFFGLPLM
-565 SLALGKALDGVRCAG
+565 LCAG
-580 ALVHGVG
+580 AAVLGCKN
-587 RSFQLLSRSAES
+587 RKKEE
-599 HFADTLFGSFHAY
+599 D
-612 QFHRFYPPCC
+612 
-622 PLKGQ
+622 
-627 DSKHYEVIIAQ
+627 E

>member
-92 ETPTPDSGAVK
+92 ETPTPDSGVVK

-122 DGGLPYAEQIV
+122 DGGLPYAEQTV

-145 EVEEKSFRFWY
+145 EVEGKSFRFWY
-156 SRGDEGTAIRFM
+156 SRDDEGTAVRFM
-168 PDEGPLWPEADSECS
+168 PDEGLLWPEADSECS
-183 LYACFTD
+183 LYASFTD

-218 VEEETPLDEA
+218 AEDETPLDEA

-261 EDAPGWGDW
+261 EDAPGWGEW
-270 TQEELAAVFLLK
+270 TQEESAAVFLLK
-282 TPTSLPGSNDPSQWA
+282 TPTSRPGSNDPSQWA

-358 KWDEYKDTI
+358 IWDEYKDTI
-367 EKQTGIMGLTQE
+367 EKQTGITGLTQD

-486 DEWEKGQIQLRLQG
+486 DEWEKGYGPTDEEL
-500 GGGSGH
+500 
-506 KALVLLHADQV
+506 
-517 VDRLVH
+517 
-523 SVEAVFCHRR
+523 EN
-533 VVQGRDV
+533 
-540 LVHQI
+540 
-545 VDGVVPEGV
+545 GVVNFYAHYV
-554 LAAVGLDLGAV
+554 LADIDPDTGVETDFFGLPLM
-565 SLALGKALDGVRCAG
+565 LCAG
-580 ALVHGVG
+580 AAVLGCKN
-587 RSFQLLSRSAES
+587 RKKEE
-599 HFADTLFGSFHAY
+599 D
-612 QFHRFYPPCC
+612 
-622 PLKGQ
+622 
-627 DSKHYEVIIAQ
+627 E

>member
-49 EEIEDEPAGDEEDDI
+49 EEIEDEPAWDEEEDI

-92 ETPTPDSGAVK
+92 ETPTPDSADSGAVK

-122 DGGLPYAEQIV
+122 DGGLPYAEQTV

-145 EVEEKSFRFWY
+145 EVEGKRFRFWY
-156 SRGDEGTAIRFM
+156 SRDDEGTAVRFV

-190 DEAQQEEPVLD
+190 DEARQEEPVLD

-218 VEEETPLDEA
+218 AEEETPLDEA
-228 EQPEKDRF
+228 EQPEKDR
-236 SEEDADLADDSVA
+236 SPEEDADLADDSAA

-261 EDAPGWGDW
+261 EDAPGWGNR
-270 TQEELAAVFLLK
+270 TQEESAAVFLLK
-282 TPTSLPGSNDPSQWA
+282 TPTSRPGSNDPSQWA

-358 KWDEYKDTI
+358 IWDEYKDTI
-367 EKQTGIMGLTQE
+367 EKQTGITGLTQE

-391 SRNNGTEPDKHIDCI
+391 SRNNGTKPDKHIDCI

-440 ERVEETTADIEKE
+440 ERVEETTADIKKE
-453 LDIGGARYVFDGWY
+453 FDIGGVRYVFDGWY

-486 DEWEKGQIQLRLQG
+486 DEWEKGYEPTDEEL
-500 GGGSGH
+500 
-506 KALVLLHADQV
+506 
-517 VDRLVH
+517 
-523 SVEAVFCHRR
+523 EN
-533 VVQGRDV
+533 
-540 LVHQI
+540 
-545 VDGVVPEGV
+545 GVVNFYAHYV
-554 LAAVGLDLGAV
+554 LADIDPDTGVETDFFGLPLM
-565 SLALGKALDGVRCAG
+565 LCAG
-580 ALVHGVG
+580 AAVLGCKN
-587 RSFQLLSRSAES
+587 RKKEE
-599 HFADTLFGSFHAY
+599 D
-612 QFHRFYPPCC
+612 
-622 PLKGQ
+622 
-627 DSKHYEVIIAQ
+627 E

>member
-49 EEIEDEPAGDEEDDI
+49 EEIEDEPAWDEEEDI

-77 IPVVVDGLDDIGLPD
+77 IPAVVDGLDDIGLPD
-92 ETPTPDSGAVK
+92 ETPTPDSGTVK
-103 ADEHFERTY
+103 ADEHFEMTY

-122 DGGLPYAEQIV
+122 DGGLPYAEQTV

-145 EVEEKSFRFWY
+145 EVEGKSFRFWY
-156 SRGDEGTAIRFM
+156 SRDDEGKAVRFV
-168 PDEGPLWPEADSECS
+168 PDEGLLWPEEDSECS
-183 LYACFTD
+183 LYACFID
-190 DEAQQEEPVLD
+190 DETRQEEPVSD
-201 EEEDIAVLPELS
+201 EEEGIAVLPELS
-213 EERPA
+213 EERPVA
-218 VEEETPLDEA
+218 EEETSLDEA
-228 EQPEKDRF
+228 EQPEEDRF
-236 SEEDADLADDSVA
+236 SEEDADLAADSVA
-249 EDKNALPADELD
+249 EDKTALPADELD

-270 TQEELAAVFLLK
+270 TQEESAAVFLLK
-282 TPTSLPGSNDPSQWA
+282 TPTSRPGSNDPSQWA

-358 KWDEYKDTI
+358 IWDEYKDTI
-367 EKQTGIMGLTQE
+367 EKQTGITGLTQD

-440 ERVEETTADIEKE
+440 ERVEGTTADIEKE

-486 DEWEKGQIQLRLQG
+486 DEWEEGYEPTDEEL
-500 GGGSGH
+500 
-506 KALVLLHADQV
+506 
-517 VDRLVH
+517 
-523 SVEAVFCHRR
+523 EN
-533 VVQGRDV
+533 
-540 LVHQI
+540 
-545 VDGVVPEGV
+545 GVVNFYAHYV
-554 LAAVGLDLGAV
+554 LADIDPDTGVETGFFGLPLM
-565 SLALGKALDGVRCAG
+565 LCAG
-580 ALVHGVG
+580 AAVLGCKN
-587 RSFQLLSRSAES
+587 RKKEE
-599 HFADTLFGSFHAY
+599 D
-612 QFHRFYPPCC
+612 
-622 PLKGQ
+622 
-627 DSKHYEVIIAQ
+627 E

>member
-49 EEIEDEPAGDEEDDI
+49 EEIEDESAWDEEEDI

-77 IPVVVDGLDDIGLPD
+77 IPAVVDGLDDIGLPD

-103 ADEHFERTY
+103 ADEHVERTY
-112 LFWLS
+112 LFWLR

-122 DGGLPYAEQIV
+122 DGGLPYAEQTV

-145 EVEEKSFRFWY
+145 EAEGKSFRFWY
-156 SRGDEGTAIRFM
+156 SRDDEGTAVRFV

-190 DEAQQEEPVLD
+190 DEARQEESVSD
-201 EEEDIAVLPELS
+201 EEEDIAVLPELW

-218 VEEETPLDEA
+218 AEEETPPDEA
-228 EQPEKDRF
+228 EQPEKDR
-236 SEEDADLADDSVA
+236 SLRRMPTWPTTAQTRTKMPCLRTNWMRSARAGGLDSGGIGGG
-249 EDKNALPADELD
+249 LPAQD
-261 EDAPGWGDW
+261 
-270 TQEELAAVFLLK
+270 
-282 TPTSLPGSNDPSQWA
+282 PTSRPGSNDPSQWA
-297 PDNSECKWVGKVK
+297 PDNSECKWVGRVK

-320 KNILTNVSD
+320 RNILTNVSD

-358 KWDEYKDTI
+358 IWDEYKDTI
-367 EKQTGIMGLTQE
+367 EEATGVEGLTRE

-391 SRNNGTEPDKHIDCI
+391 SRSNGTEPDKHIDCI
-406 ISVKSRKNFTARFN
+406 ISVKSRKSFTARFN

-486 DEWEKGQIQLRLQG
+486 DKWEEGYEPTDKEL
-500 GGGSGH
+500 
-506 KALVLLHADQV
+506 
-517 VDRLVH
+517 
-523 SVEAVFCHRR
+523 EN
-533 VVQGRDV
+533 
-540 LVHQI
+540 
-545 VDGVVPEGV
+545 GVVNFYAHYV
-554 LAAVGLDLGAV
+554 LADIDPDTGVETDFFGLPA
-565 SLALGKALDGVRCAG
+565 
-580 ALVHGVG
+580 
-587 RSFQLLSRSAES
+587 
-599 HFADTLFGSFHAY
+599 
-612 QFHRFYPPCC
+612 
-622 PLKGQ
+622 
-627 DSKHYEVIIAQ
+627 

>member
-49 EEIEDEPAGDEEDDI
+49 EEIEDEPAWDEEEDI

-92 ETPTPDSGAVK
+92 ETPTPDSADSGAVK
-103 ADEHFERTY
+103 ADEHVERTY

-122 DGGLPYAEQIV
+122 DGGLPYAEQTV

-145 EVEEKSFRFWY
+145 EVEGKSFRFWY
-156 SRGDEGTAIRFM
+156 SRDDEGTAVHFV

-183 LYACFTD
+183 LYACFID

-218 VEEETPLDEA
+218 AEEETPLDEA
-228 EQPEKDRF
+228 EQPEEDK
-236 SEEDADLADDSVA
+236 SPEEDADLADDSVA

-261 EDAPGWGDW
+261 EDSPGWEDW
-270 TQEELAAVFLLK
+270 TQEESAAVFLLK
-282 TPTSLPGSNDPSQWA
+282 TPTSRPGSNDPSQWA

-358 KWDEYKDTI
+358 IWDEYKDTI
-367 EKQTGIMGLTQE
+367 EKQTGVTGLTQD

-391 SRNNGTEPDKHIDCI
+391 SRNNGTKPDKHIDCI

-479 PKEKVSQ
+479 PKKKVSQ
-486 DEWEKGQIQLRLQG
+486 DEWEEGYKPTDEELENG
-500 GGGSGH
+500 
-506 KALVLLHADQV
+506 V
-517 VDRLVH
+517 VNFYAH
-523 SVEAVFCHRR
+523 Y
-533 VVQGRDV
+533 V
-540 LVHQI
+540 LVDI
-545 VDGVVPEGV
+545 DPDTGVETDFF
-554 LAAVGLDLGAV
+554 GLPLM
-565 SLALGKALDGVRCAG
+565 LCAG
-580 ALVHGVG
+580 AAVLGCKN
-587 RSFQLLSRSAES
+587 RKKEE
-599 HFADTLFGSFHAY
+599 D
-612 QFHRFYPPCC
+612 
-622 PLKGQ
+622 
-627 DSKHYEVIIAQ
+627 E

>member
-103 ADEHFERTY
+103 ADEHFEMTY

-122 DGGLPYAEQIV
+122 DGGLPYAEQTV

-145 EVEEKSFRFWY
+145 EVEGKSFRFWY
-156 SRGDEGTAIRFM
+156 SRDDEGTAVRFV
-168 PDEGPLWPEADSECS
+168 PDEGLLWPEADSECS
-183 LYACFTD
+183 LYACFID
-190 DEAQQEEPVLD
+190 DEAQQEEPVSD

-218 VEEETPLDEA
+218 AEDETPLDEA
-228 EQPEKDRF
+228 EQPEEDR
-236 SEEDADLADDSVA
+236 SPEEDADLADDSVA

-270 TQEELAAVFLLK
+270 TQEESAAVFLLK
-282 TPTSLPGSNDPSQWA
+282 TPTSRPGSNDPSQWA

-358 KWDEYKDTI
+358 IWDEYKDTI
-367 EKQTGIMGLTQE
+367 EKQTGITGLTQD

-391 SRNNGTEPDKHIDCI
+391 SRNNGTKPDKHIDCI

-486 DEWEKGQIQLRLQG
+486 DEWEEGYEPTDEEL
-500 GGGSGH
+500 
-506 KALVLLHADQV
+506 
-517 VDRLVH
+517 
-523 SVEAVFCHRR
+523 EN
-533 VVQGRDV
+533 
-540 LVHQI
+540 
-545 VDGVVPEGV
+545 GVVNFYAHYV
-554 LAAVGLDLGAV
+554 LADIDPDTGVETDFFGLPLM
-565 SLALGKALDGVRCAG
+565 LCAG
-580 ALVHGVG
+580 AAVLGCKN
-587 RSFQLLSRSAES
+587 RKKEE
-599 HFADTLFGSFHAY
+599 D
-612 QFHRFYPPCC
+612 
-622 PLKGQ
+622 
-627 DSKHYEVIIAQ
+627 E

>member
-49 EEIEDEPAGDEEDDI
+49 EEIEDEPAWDEEEDI

-92 ETPTPDSGAVK
+92 ETPTPDSADSGAVK
-103 ADEHFERTY
+103 ADEHVERTY

-122 DGGLPYAEQIV
+122 DGGLPYAEQTV

-145 EVEEKSFRFWY
+145 EVEGKSFRFWY
-156 SRGDEGTAIRFM
+156 SRDDEGTAVHFV

-183 LYACFTD
+183 LYACFID

-218 VEEETPLDEA
+218 AEEETPLDEA
-228 EQPEKDRF
+228 EQPEKDR
-236 SEEDADLADDSVA
+236 SPEEDADLAEDSVDG
-249 EDKNALPADELD
+249 DKNALPADELD

-270 TQEELAAVFLLK
+270 TQEESAAVFLLK
-282 TPTSLPGSNDPSQWA
+282 PPPSQPGSNDPSQWA

-343 SLKPGDDYWDEVVDE
+343 SLKPGDDYWGQVVDE
-358 KWDEYKDTI
+358 IWDEYKDTI
-367 EKQTGIMGLTQE
+367 EEATGVEGLTQE

-453 LDIGGARYVFDGWY
+453 FDIGGARYVFDGWY

-486 DEWEKGQIQLRLQG
+486 DEWEEGYEPTDKEL
-500 GGGSGH
+500 
-506 KALVLLHADQV
+506 
-517 VDRLVH
+517 
-523 SVEAVFCHRR
+523 EN
-533 VVQGRDV
+533 
-540 LVHQI
+540 
-545 VDGVVPEGV
+545 GVVNFYAHYV
-554 LAAVGLDLGAV
+554 LADIEPDTGVETDFFGLPLM
-565 SLALGKALDGVRCAG
+565 LCAG
-580 ALVHGVG
+580 AAVLGCKN
-587 RSFQLLSRSAES
+587 RKKEE
-599 HFADTLFGSFHAY
+599 D
-612 QFHRFYPPCC
+612 
-622 PLKGQ
+622 
-627 DSKHYEVIIAQ
+627 E